1 MLYSSKNKREK
12 LPSATAWP
20 QDSLTDEAFAQ
31 WVETHSLEKL
41 IGTTEPA
48 LKKSSPG
55 AGGRKAREKGEAFER
70 LLDALRLP
78 QKDLQ
83 AARRI
88 AREKDVSALEL
99 LRSWIRDGLERE
111 QRRAG

>member
-12 LPSATAWP
+12 LPNATAWP

-31 WVETHSLEKL
+31 WIETHSLEKL
-41 IGTTEPA
+41 IGTAEPT
-48 LKKSSPG
+48 LKKAPPG
-55 AGGRKAREKGEAFER
+55 IRVRKAGEKGAAFER
-70 LLDALRLP
+70 LLSALRFP

-88 AREKDVSALEL
+88 ARDKDISDLEL